1 MPDKHSNLISIVAAA
16 LIRGKLI
23 THRTGLK
30 FGKKCC
36 FGKPKINDY
45 EKISNGGALK
55 VINLLRM
62 KKKFQ
67 KSLISDFEV

>member
-30 FGKKCC
+30 FGKKSC
-36 FGKPKINDY
+36 FGKPKINDF
-45 EKISNGGALK
+45 EKISNGGAALK
-55 VINLLRM
+55 VTNLLRM
-62 KKKFQ
+62 KKK
-67 KSLISDFEV
+67 ISKIVDIRL